1 MPNEFREIVKEKVK
15 EIQQEVYIKDEI
27 LEKIVGLFLS
37 LRDGRFLS
45 KKPPRG
51 LLFYG
56 PPGTG
61 KTLLMKTL
69 AKKLD
74 LSEPIIIRGPEII
87 SQYYGKS
94 EARLRDR
101 FEEAKEIAEK
111 ENLAIIFI
119 DEIDSIAPRRDVT
132 KGELELRLV
141 GQLLS
146 LMDGLEIEKC
156 PYCGSKEIERDGIII
171 KCKNENC
178 KKEFSKG
185 HIIVIGSTNR
195 PEALDPALRRPGRFD
210 LEIEF
215 DPPSTDERKEILK
228 ILLNNYAGGRYDV
241 NINWDEI
248 AEKIAEKTV
257 GFTGADLLQ
266 LLNESLLQAAL
277 EGRDFIT
284 QEDLLNA
291 KNNVKPSALREFNIE
306 KPKDRSAEIEEREL
320 VDKIWQI
327 AEDFFR
333 NPHFKPILLSK
344 SLLLADKIASTIA
357 YIVCQRLHCPY
368 VVVRGTWFRTRWFGE
383 MERSIRELFGK
394 INRLQPCVMYI
405 KNIDAIAMS
414 EDEHLYGAILELL
427 DSLTNFSDTNAKVL
441 LLGSVKDKDKL
452 DEEIKSYFKEVI

>member
-1 MPNEFREIVKEKVK
+1 MPNEFKEIVKEKVK

-37 LRDGRFLS
+37 LRDGRFPS

-74 LSEPIIIRGPEII
+74 LSEPIMIRGPEII

-94 EARLRDR
+94 EARLRQI
-101 FEEAKEIAEK
+101 FTLAKERAEE

-119 DEIDSIAPRRDVT
+119 DELDSLAPRRDLT
-132 KGELELRLV
+132 KGELEPRLV

-146 LMDGLEIEKC
+146 LMDGLEREV
-156 PYCGSKEIERDGIII
+156 
-171 KCKNENC
+171 
-178 KKEFSKG
+178 SKG
-185 HIIVIGSTNR
+185 HVIVIGSTNR
-195 PEALDPALRRPGRFD
+195 PKALDPALRRPGRFD

-215 DPPSTDERKEILK
+215 DPPSVDERKEILK
-228 ILLNNYAGGRYDV
+228 ILLNNYAERRYT
-241 NINWDEI
+241 NINLDEI
-248 AEKIAEKTV
+248 AEQTI

-277 EGRDFIT
+277 ESRNFIT

-306 KPKDRSAEIEEREL
+306 KPKERSAEIEDREI
-320 VDKIWQI
+320 VNKIWQI
-327 AEDFFR
+327 AEDFSR
-333 NPHFKPILLSK
+333 SPYFKPVLLSK
-344 SLLLADKIASTIA
+344 PLLLADKIASTIA

-368 VVVRGTWFRTRWFGE
+368 LVVKATWFRTRWFGE

-394 INRLQPCVMYI
+394 VKRLQPCVAYI
-405 KNIDAIAMS
+405 KNFDAITTS
-414 EDEHLYGAILELL
+414 QDEHLHGAILELL
-427 DSLTNFSDTNAKVL
+427 DNLTEFSDNNTKVL
-441 LLGSVKDKDKL
+441 ILCSATHEINPQVKM
-452 DEEIKSYFKEVI
+452 YFKEMI

>member
-27 LEKIVGLFLS
+27 LEKIVALFLS
-37 LRDGRFLS
+37 LRDGRFPS

-69 AKKLD
+69 AKKLG
-74 LSEPIIIRGPEII
+74 LSEPVMIRGPEII

-94 EARLRDR
+94 EARLRQI
-101 FEEAKEIAEK
+101 FTLAKERAEE

-119 DEIDSIAPRRDVT
+119 DELDSLAPRRDVT
-132 KGELELRLV
+132 KGELEPRLV

-146 LMDGLEIEKC
+146 LMDGLEREV
-156 PYCGSKEIERDGIII
+156 
-171 KCKNENC
+171 
-178 KKEFSKG
+178 SKG
-185 HIIVIGSTNR
+185 HVIVIGSTNR

-215 DPPSTDERKEILK
+215 DPPSADERKEILK
-228 ILLNNYAGGRYDV
+228 ILLDNYASGRYV
-241 NINWDEI
+241 NINLDEI
-248 AEKIAEKTV
+248 AEQTM

-291 KNNVKPSALREFNIE
+291 KNSVKPSALREFHIE
-306 KPKDRSAEIEEREL
+306 KPRDRTDEIENKE
-320 VDKIWQI
+320 VIKKIRQI
-327 AEDFFR
+327 AEEFSA
-333 NPHFKPILLSK
+333 NPCFKPILLSQ
-344 SLLLADKIASTIA
+344 SLPLADKTSSTIA
-357 YIVCQRLHCPY
+357 HIVCQRLHCPY
-368 VVVRGTWFRTRWFGE
+368 LVVRGTWFRTRWFGE

-394 INRLQPCVMYI
+394 INRLQPCVVYI
-405 KNIDAIAMS
+405 KNIDAIATS
-414 EDEHLYGAILELL
+414 DDEHLYGAILELL
-427 DSLTNFSDTNAKVL
+427 DSLTNFSNNNTKVL
-441 LLGSVKDKDKL
+441 LLCSIKDRDKL
-452 DEEIKSYFKEVI
+452 DQEIRSYFKEVI